1 MKKRFAS
8 IIALALVVLLVIG
21 LLAGFIIPY
30 AHADDSSSVSSMQN
44 QLDNLEKRKA
54 QLEQELNVISEQKE
68 KEFEKKS
75 IIDEQ
80 INDTLSEI
88 EILNQMVAELDNQ
101 LEENQKQLTEAQQKL
116 EESMQ
121 LSKDRIRASYEQ
133 GYASYWEII
142 LSSESLYD
150 FISKVEIVRQIAEYD
165 NKIINELTESKKTIE
180 QAKAKIEQQKEE
192 QESAISSLS
201 EKEEALKK
209 KQEASDEL
217 IEKYN
222 NDSAAAERAL
232 EKAEAAEAELQAEIR
247 RLLQTS
253 TSKVVDAGDFRYPL
267 DAKWNIITS
276 QFGGRTH
283 PITGVYKLHT
293 GVDISGS
300 GIRGSNIYA
309 AKGGTVIKAGYNTGY
324 GNYVLIDHGDGYA
337 TLYGHADSLCVK
349 AGQTVT
355 KGDVIAYVG
364 STGYSTGPHLHF
376 EIIKNGEYQNPVD
389 YFSGYI
395 NFIYS

>member
-1 MKKRFAS
+1 MKKRVAS
-8 IIALALVVLLVIG
+8 IIALVLVVLLVVG
-21 LLAGFIIPY
+21 LVASFIIPHAY
-30 AHADDSSSVSSMQN
+30 ADNSESVSSMQN
-44 QLDNLEKRKA
+44 QLDNLEKRKE

-88 EILNQMVAELDNQ
+88 ELLNQMVGELDNQ
-101 LEENQKQLTEAQQKL
+101 LDANRQQLEQAQQKL

-142 LSSESLYD
+142 LSSDSLYD
-150 FISKVEIVRQIAEYD
+150 FISKVEIVRQISEYD
-165 NKIINELTESKKTIE
+165 NKIIEELTESKKIIE
-180 QAKAKIEQQKEE
+180 QAKEKIEQQKKE
-192 QESAISSLS
+192 QQEAISSLS
-201 EKEEALKK
+201 QKQDTLKK
-209 KQEASDEL
+209 KQAASDEL

-222 NDSAAAERAL
+222 SDSAAAERAL
-232 EKAEAAEAELQAEIR
+232 EKAEAAEAQLQAEIR
-247 RLLQTS
+247 KLLQNSNS
-253 TSKVVDAGDFRYPL
+253 TVVDSGDFRYPL
-267 DAKWNIITS
+267 DSKWRIITS
-276 QFGGRTH
+276 EFGGRTH

-300 GIRGSNIYA
+300 GIYGANIYA
-309 AKGGTVIKAGYNTGY
+309 AKGGTVVKAGYNSGY
-324 GNYVLIDHGDGYA
+324 GNYILIDHGDGYA
-337 TLYGHADSLCVK
+337 TLYGHASSLCVK

-364 STGYSTGPHLHF
+364 SSGYSTGPHLHF

-389 YFSGYI
+389 YFNGVIS
-395 NFIYS
+395 FIYS

>member
-75 IIDEQ
+75 IIDEL
-80 INDTLSEI
+80 IYDTLCVI
-88 EILNQMVAELDNQ
+88 EIFKQLVAELDNQ

-180 QAKAKIEQQKEE
+180 QAKEKIEQQKE
-192 QESAISSLS
+192 
-201 EKEEALKK
+201 
-209 KQEASDEL
+209 
-217 IEKYN
+217 
-222 NDSAAAERAL
+222 
-232 EKAEAAEAELQAEIR
+232 
-247 RLLQTS
+247 
-253 TSKVVDAGDFRYPL
+253 
-267 DAKWNIITS
+267 
-276 QFGGRTH
+276 
-283 PITGVYKLHT
+283 
-293 GVDISGS
+293 
-300 GIRGSNIYA
+300 
-309 AKGGTVIKAGYNTGY
+309 
-324 GNYVLIDHGDGYA
+324 
-337 TLYGHADSLCVK
+337 
-349 AGQTVT
+349 
-355 KGDVIAYVG
+355 
-364 STGYSTGPHLHF
+364 
-376 EIIKNGEYQNPVD
+376 
-389 YFSGYI
+389 
-395 NFIYS
+395 